1 MLAQSGSQTVE
12 LHDPDDDSYS
22 VLHDAMDRRDFSRTV
37 TINGVE
43 QHLPTGLYRRVNVT
57 ETTQGILDLASAAAD
72 ETGKSHEIVVAEY
85 ANGLLVS
92 GLQRV

>member
-1 MLAQSGSQTVE
+1 M
-12 LHDPDDDSYS
+12 
-22 VLHDAMDRRDFSRTV
+22 
-37 TINGVE
+37 
-43 QHLPTGLYRRVNVT
+43 PTGLYRRVNVT
-57 ETTQGILDLASAAAD
+57 ETKQGILDLASAAAD